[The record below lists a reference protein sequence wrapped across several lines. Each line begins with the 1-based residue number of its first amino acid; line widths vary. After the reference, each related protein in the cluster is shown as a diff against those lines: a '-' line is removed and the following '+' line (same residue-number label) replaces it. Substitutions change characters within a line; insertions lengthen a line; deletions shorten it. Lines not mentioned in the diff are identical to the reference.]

1 MKLLTTFTLFGALVA
16 AAPVADPI
24 EARAT
29 TSSAVKTSSAA
40 ATIKTSSAVAAVT
53 SKTSSAAAVVSSK
66 ASSVVVVASSKAS
79 SVVVAVSSKASS
91 VVVAVSSKASSAV
104 VTTSTAAPL
113 LGVNVGG
120 SSSPLVGVK
129 LSSSTLLAVV
139 VGSGSTS
146 TTAAASTVTAAPT
159 GTAATASTA
168 LPSTFSAP
176 VQGQGVLSLN
186 NLPAMPGVID
196 KTFSGVLG
204 AAYGLMSGACDS
216 SYRCNITVAGSI
228 SNLLVDGNNYQT
240 ASSVAAW
247 CDGGRCYGA
256 ATVPVTATAPF
267 IITCD
272 QLSGTQACSATISG
286 AANAI
291 FTNGQSVELW
301 GWATPAGY
309 CQNGVCT
316 ASITAVGDPM
326 Y

>member
-1 MKLLTTFTLFGALVA
+1 MKLLATFTLFGALVA

-79 SVVVAVSSKASS
+79 SVVVAI
-91 VVVAVSSKASSAV
+91 SSKASSAV

-146 TTAAASTVTAAPT
+146 TTAAASKITAAPT

-291 FTNGQSVELW
+291 FTNGQSVQLW